1 MPDRIGANGED
12 SGYKVVRDESV
23 RGASVGGLLLIAKA
37 VVGFGSLVVLARLLV
52 PEDFGLV
59 AMAAI
64 SIGVFRVVGDFG
76 LVMSTTQRRE
86 IDEAQ
91 LSTLFWINVVGGL
104 LLCLLAIASAPGL
117 VAVFGESRLLPI
129 TSVLSLVLIG
139 SGIGAQHE
147 AILRRRLDYS
157 YLQAAGVVA
166 QAIGLL
172 VGVVCALSG
181 WGYWSLVLHQ
191 LVGRSSQTA
200 LFWARTRWWPG
211 RPQRGTGSKSFLGY
225 GGQMMVAQLLA
236 YATRSFGDFMVGVA
250 ADATSVGFFR
260 RANSIVMVVE
270 ELKQPLKA
278 IMPASLS
285 RMQHEPFQ
293 FAHFLLN
300 GLALWSLGAFAA
312 LGLIAAE
319 APLLVDVLLGDE
331 WEPVAPLIRWLVPA
345 GLAAALGSATEWILM
360 PLGMMKRLVAVR
372 VLRLLCVVAGI
383 LVGWTWGV
391 NGIAVGYSVSV
402 MISLTIEL
410 WWVMSVIR
418 ARSIESLWSIL
429 RPAVAAATA
438 GLVVFVVQSDGGWLY
453 LVEIFLYGAV
463 FLISYAAL
471 PGGFALLRRV
481 NSALGKAIE
490 SRARAV

>member
-1 MPDRIGANGED
+1 MR
-12 SGYKVVRDESV
+12 VW

-37 VVGFGSLVVLARLLV
+37 VVGFGSLVILARLLA
-52 PEDFGLV
+52 PQDFGLV

-64 SIGVFRVVGDFG
+64 SIGVFRIVGDFG

-91 LSTLFWINVVGGL
+91 LSTLFWINVVGGV
-104 LLCLLAIASAPGL
+104 LLCLLAIASAPAL
-117 VAVFGESRLLPI
+117 VAVFGESRLFPI

-139 SGIGAQHE
+139 SGVSAQHE

-172 VGVVCALSG
+172 VGVACALSG

-191 LVGRSSQTA
+191 LVGRLSQTA
-200 LFWARTRWWPG
+200 LFWVRTRWRPG

-225 GGQMMVAQLLA
+225 GGQMMAAQLLA
-236 YATRSFGDFMVGVA
+236 YTTRSFGDFMVGVA

-285 RMQHEPFQ
+285 RVQDEPFQ
-293 FAHFLLN
+293 FARFLLN
-300 GLALWSLGAFAA
+300 GLSLWSLGAFGA
-312 LGLIAAE
+312 LGLITAE
-319 APLLVDVLLGDE
+319 APVLVDLLLGDH
-331 WEPVAPLIRWLVPA
+331 WKPVAPLVRWLVPA

-372 VLRLLCVVAGI
+372 VLRLLFVVAGI
-383 LVGWTWGV
+383 FVGWSWGV
-391 NGIAVGYSVSV
+391 NGIAIGYSISV
-402 MISLTIEL
+402 MISLMIEL
-410 WWVMSVIR
+410 WWVMSIIK
-418 ARSIESLWSIL
+418 ARSIECLWSIL

-438 GLVVFVVQSDGGWLY
+438 GLVVFLVHSHGGWLY
-453 LVEIFLYGAV
+453 LVEILLYGAV
-463 FLISYAAL
+463 FLICYGTL

-481 NSALGKAIE
+481 KSAIGEAIE
-490 SRARAV
+490 SRARAA